1 MTYEQRVVTE
11 TSEDPAVAA
20 PGDRVV
26 ATGDPV
32 VTRSQ
37 VVTGST
43 VLSPSG
49 GELGRRVVLLVFGII
64 QILIILRIVLLLL
77 DAREGNGLV
86 QFILDASQLFV
97 APFIGIFRT
106 DALKT
111 GGSVFD
117 VAAVAA
123 LVGWTVLEWIFLWAL
138 NLFRRETVV

>member
-11 TSEDPAVAA
+11 TSEDPAVVA

-43 VLSPSG
+43 VVTPSG
-49 GELGRRVVLLVFGII
+49 GELGRRVVILVFGII

-86 QFILDASQLFV
+86 QFILDASQIFV
-97 APFIGIFRT
+97 APFIGIFST

-138 NLFRRETVV
+138 NLFRRETVA